1 MNTVYHVILIRIMF
15 KVIKMRIFLLVLSL
29 LITACSPS
37 LPSIKPYKM
46 PIQQGN
52 VVTSKMMMQLK
63 PGMTKTQVRFVMGTP
78 LITDSFHKD
87 QWDYFYQMEK
97 DGAIIEKRRVI
108 LMFEKDLLA
117 KVKGDVV
124 PASAIRNED
133 RQEIAP
139 IKNNEAKQNP
149 AQKEKSMLDRL
160 KFWEDDEKPIEKAMP
175 PKKEVLEEE
184 KKIVTPKKDVPES
197 VKVLEPEMKK
207 PVTEVPPTEIKK
219 EPVDLKPEAPKVQN
233 TKPLPVETAPNYFD
247 LMLEKI
253 GF

>member
-1 MNTVYHVILIRIMF
+1 MF
-15 KVIKMRIFLLVLSL
+15 KVINMRIFLLVLSL
-29 LITACSPS
+29 LVTACSSS

-52 VVTSKMMMQLK
+52 LVTSKMMMQLK
-63 PGMTKTQVRFVMGTP
+63 PSMTKTQVRFVMGTP
-78 LITDSFHKD
+78 LINDSFHKD

-117 KVKGDVV
+117 KVKGDVI
-124 PASAIRNED
+124 PANANTNKNED
-133 RQEIAP
+133 RQEIVP
-139 IKNNEAKQNP
+139 IKSSEPNPNP

-160 KFWEDDEKPIEKAMP
+160 KFWEDDDKPIEKAMP
-175 PKKEVLEEE
+175 PKKDLPAEDR
-184 KKIVTPKKDVPES
+184 KIVTPKKDIPE
-197 VKVLEPEMKK
+197 PDIIK
-207 PVTEVPPTEIKK
+207 PVTEVSPADIKK
-219 EPVDLKPEAPKVQN
+219 EPAVLKPEAAKAEN
-233 TKPLPVETAPNYFD
+233 TKPLPAETDRNYFD

>member
-1 MNTVYHVILIRIMF
+1 MF

-29 LITACSPS
+29 LVTACSPS

-52 VVTSKMMMQLK
+52 LVSSKMMMQLK

-78 LITDSFHKD
+78 LINDSFHKD

-117 KVKGDVV
+117 KVKGDVI
-124 PASAIRNED
+124 PANANKNED
-133 RQEIAP
+133 RQDIAP
-139 IKNNEAKQNP
+139 IKSSEPNQNP

-160 KFWEDDEKPIEKAMP
+160 KFWEDNDKPIDKVIPA
-175 PKKEVLEEE
+175 KKDVPVED
-184 KKIVTPKKDVPES
+184 KKIVTPKKDIPEPVKVPES
-197 VKVLEPEMKK
+197 DIIK
-207 PVTEVPPTEIKK
+207 PVMEVAPADIKK
-219 EPVDLKPEAPKVQN
+219 EPAVVKPEAAKAEN
-233 TKPLPVETAPNYFD
+233 TKPLPAETEPNYFD

>member
-1 MNTVYHVILIRIMF
+1 MF

-29 LITACSPS
+29 LVTACSPS

-52 VVTSKMMMQLK
+52 LVSSKMMMQLK

-78 LITDSFHKD
+78 LINDSFHKD

-117 KVKGDVV
+117 KVKGDVI
-124 PASAIRNED
+124 PANANKNED
-133 RQEIAP
+133 RQDIAP
-139 IKNNEAKQNP
+139 IKSSEPNQNP

-160 KFWEDDEKPIEKAMP
+160 KFWEDNDKPIDKVIPA
-175 PKKEVLEEE
+175 KKDVPVED
-184 KKIVTPKKDVPES
+184 KKIVTPKKDIPEPVKVPES
-197 VKVLEPEMKK
+197 DIIK
-207 PVTEVPPTEIKK
+207 PVIEVAPADIKK
-219 EPVDLKPEAPKVQN
+219 EPAVVKPEAAKAEN
-233 TKPLPVETAPNYFD
+233 TKPLPAETEPNYFD

>member
-1 MNTVYHVILIRIMF
+1 MF
-15 KVIKMRIFLLVLSL
+15 KVIKMRIFLFVLSL
-29 LITACSPS
+29 LVTACSSS

-52 VVTSKMMMQLK
+52 LVTSKMMMQLK

-78 LITDSFHKD
+78 LINDSFHKD

-117 KVKGDVV
+117 KVKGDVI
-124 PASAIRNED
+124 PANANTNKNED
-133 RQEIAP
+133 RQEIVP
-139 IKNNEAKQNP
+139 IKSSEPNPNP

-160 KFWEDDEKPIEKAMP
+160 KFWEDDDKPIEKAMP
-175 PKKEVLEEE
+175 PKKDLPAEDR
-184 KKIVTPKKDVPES
+184 KIVTPKKDIPE
-197 VKVLEPEMKK
+197 PDIIK
-207 PVTEVPPTEIKK
+207 PVTEVSPADIKK
-219 EPVDLKPEAPKVQN
+219 EPAVLKPEAAKAEN
-233 TKPLPVETAPNYFD
+233 TKPLPAETDRNYFD

>member
-1 MNTVYHVILIRIMF
+1 MF

-29 LITACSPS
+29 LVTACSSS

-52 VVTSKMMMQLK
+52 LVTSKMMMQLK

-78 LITDSFHKD
+78 LISDSFHKD

-97 DGAIIEKRRVI
+97 DGAIIEKRRVT

-117 KVKGDVV
+117 KVKGDVI
-124 PASAIRNED
+124 PATQNKNEE

-139 IKNNEAKQNP
+139 QINNEVNQKP
-149 AQKEKSMLDRL
+149 VQKEKGMLDRL
-160 KFWEDDEKPIEKAMP
+160 KFWEDEKEKPAPKIAPSKKEVPAEERKLVA
-175 PKKEVLEEE
+175 PKKEM
-184 KKIVTPKKDVPES
+184 PEPI
-197 VKVLEPEMKK
+197 KAAEPEIKK
-207 PVTEVPPTEIKK
+207 PATEAAPVEIKK
-219 EPVDLKPEAPKVQN
+219 EPEVAKPEAQKADN
-233 TKPLPVETAPNYFD
+233 SKPLPAETDPNYFD

>member
-1 MNTVYHVILIRIMF
+1 MF

-29 LITACSPS
+29 LVTACSSS

-52 VVTSKMMMQLK
+52 LVTSKMMMQLK

-78 LITDSFHKD
+78 LISDSFHKD

-97 DGAIIEKRRVI
+97 DGAIIEKRRVT

-117 KVKGDVV
+117 KVKGDVI
-124 PASAIRNED
+124 PATQNKNEERQAIEP
-133 RQEIAP
+133 Q
-139 IKNNEAKQNP
+139 KNNEANQKP
-149 AQKEKSMLDRL
+149 VQKEKGMLDRL
-160 KFWEDDEKPIEKAMP
+160 KFWEDEEEKPTSKIVP
-175 PKKEVLEEE
+175 PKKEVPVEER
-184 KKIVTPKKDVPES
+184 KLVTPKKEIPEPA
-197 VKVLEPEMKK
+197 KAAEPEIKK
-207 PVTEVPPTEIKK
+207 PATEAPPIEIKK
-219 EPVDLKPEAPKVQN
+219 EPEVAKPEAQKADN
-233 TKPLPVETAPNYFD
+233 SKPLPAETDPNYFD

>member
-1 MNTVYHVILIRIMF
+1 MF

-29 LITACSPS
+29 LVTACSSS

-52 VVTSKMMMQLK
+52 LVTSKMMMQLK

-78 LITDSFHKD
+78 LISDSFHKD

-97 DGAIIEKRRVI
+97 DGAIIEKRRVT

-117 KVKGDVV
+117 KVKGDVI
-124 PASAIRNED
+124 PATQNKHEE

-139 IKNNEAKQNP
+139 QINNEVNQKP
-149 AQKEKSMLDRL
+149 VQKEKGMLDRL
-160 KFWEDDEKPIEKAMP
+160 KFWEDEEEKPAPKIAP
-175 PKKEVLEEE
+175 PKKEVPVEER
-184 KKIVTPKKDVPES
+184 KLVTPKKEIPEPA
-197 VKVLEPEMKK
+197 KAAEPEIEK
-207 PVTEVPPTEIKK
+207 PATEAAPVEIKK
-219 EPVDLKPEAPKVQN
+219 EPEVAKPEAQKADN
-233 TKPLPVETAPNYFD
+233 SKPLPAETDPNYFD

>member
-1 MNTVYHVILIRIMF
+1 MF

-29 LITACSPS
+29 LVTACSPS

-52 VVTSKMMMQLK
+52 LVTSKMMMQLK

-78 LITDSFHKD
+78 LINDSFHKD

-117 KVKGDVV
+117 KVKGDVI
-124 PASAIRNED
+124 PANANTNKNED
-133 RQEIAP
+133 RQEIVP
-139 IKNNEAKQNP
+139 IKSSEPNP
-149 AQKEKSMLDRL
+149 NPGQKEKSMLDRL
-160 KFWEDDEKPIEKAMP
+160 KFWEDDDKPIEKAMP
-175 PKKEVLEEE
+175 PKKDLPAEDR
-184 KKIVTPKKDVPES
+184 KIVTPKKDIPE
-197 VKVLEPEMKK
+197 PDIIK
-207 PVTEVPPTEIKK
+207 PVTEVAPADIKK
-219 EPVDLKPEAPKVQN
+219 EPAVVKPEATKAEN
-233 TKPLPVETAPNYFD
+233 TKPLPAETDRNYFD

>member
-1 MNTVYHVILIRIMF
+1 MF
-15 KVIKMRIFLLVLSL
+15 KVTKMRIFLLILSL
-29 LITACSPS
+29 LFTACSSS

-52 VVTSKMMMQLK
+52 LVTSKMMMQLK

-117 KVKGDVV
+117 KVKGDVI
-124 PASAIRNED
+124 PASASADNANEL
-133 RQEIAP
+133 RQEAVSV
-139 IKNNEAKQNP
+139 KNNTTDQPP
-149 AQKEKSMLDRL
+149 AQKEKGMLDRL
-160 KFWEDDEKPIEKAMP
+160 KFWEDDEKPLEKVVP
-175 PKKEVLEEE
+175 TKKEVPVEERKLAE
-184 KKIVTPKKDVPES
+184 P
-197 VKVLEPEMKK
+197 VKAAEPEIKK
-207 PVTEVPPTEIKK
+207 PQAEVAPLKVEIKK
-219 EPVDLKPEAPKVQN
+219 EPEVKKPEPAKGEN
-233 TKPLPVETAPNYFD
+233 TKPLPAETDASYFD

>member
-1 MNTVYHVILIRIMF
+1 MF

-29 LITACSPS
+29 LVTACSSS

-52 VVTSKMMMQLK
+52 LVTSKMMMQLK

-78 LITDSFHKD
+78 LISDSFHKD

-97 DGAIIEKRRVI
+97 DGAIIEKRRVT

-117 KVKGDVV
+117 KVKGDVI
-124 PASAIRNED
+124 PASQNTNEE
-133 RQEIAP
+133 RQEIVP
-139 IKNNEAKQNP
+139 QKNNEANQKP
-149 AQKEKSMLDRL
+149 VQKEKGMLDRL
-160 KFWEDDEKPIEKAMP
+160 KFWEDDEEKPAPKIAP
-175 PKKEVLEEE
+175 SKKEVPVEER
-184 KKIVTPKKDVPES
+184 KLVTPKKEMPEPI
-197 VKVLEPEMKK
+197 KAAEPEIKK
-207 PVTEVPPTEIKK
+207 PVTEAAPVEIKK
-219 EPVDLKPEAPKVQN
+219 EPEVAKPEAPKADN
-233 TKPLPVETAPNYFD
+233 AKPLPAETDPNYFD

>member
-1 MNTVYHVILIRIMF
+1 MF

-29 LITACSPS
+29 LVTACSPS

-52 VVTSKMMMQLK
+52 LVSSKMMMQLK

-78 LITDSFHKD
+78 LINDSFHKD

-117 KVKGDVV
+117 KVKGDVI
-124 PASAIRNED
+124 PANANKNED
-133 RQEIAP
+133 RQDIAP
-139 IKNNEAKQNP
+139 IKSSEPNQNP

-160 KFWEDDEKPIEKAMP
+160 KFWEDNDKPIDKVIPA
-175 PKKEVLEEE
+175 KKDVPVED
-184 KKIVTPKKDVPES
+184 KKIVTPKKDIPEPIKVPES
-197 VKVLEPEMKK
+197 DIIK
-207 PVTEVPPTEIKK
+207 PVTEVAPADIKK
-219 EPVDLKPEAPKVQN
+219 EPAVVKPEAAKAEN
-233 TKPLPVETAPNYFD
+233 TKPLPAETEPNYFD

>member
-1 MNTVYHVILIRIMF
+1 MF

-29 LITACSPS
+29 LVTACSS
-37 LPSIKPYKM
+37 SVPSIKPYKM

-52 VVTSKMMMQLK
+52 LVTSKMMMQLK

-78 LITDSFHKD
+78 LINDSFHKD

-117 KVKGDVV
+117 KVKGDVI
-124 PASAIRNED
+124 PANANTNKNED
-133 RQEIAP
+133 RQEIVP
-139 IKNNEAKQNP
+139 IKSSEPNPNP

-160 KFWEDDEKPIEKAMP
+160 KFWEYDDKPIEKAMP
-175 PKKEVLEEE
+175 PKKDLPAEDR
-184 KKIVTPKKDVPES
+184 KIVTPKKDIPE
-197 VKVLEPEMKK
+197 PDIIK
-207 PVTEVPPTEIKK
+207 PVTEVAPADIKK
-219 EPVDLKPEAPKVQN
+219 EPAVVKPEAAKAEN
-233 TKPLPVETAPNYFD
+233 TKPLPAETDRNYFD

>member
-1 MNTVYHVILIRIMF
+1 MF

-29 LITACSPS
+29 LVTACSPS

-52 VVTSKMMMQLK
+52 LVTSKMMMQLK

-78 LITDSFHKD
+78 LINDSFHKD

-117 KVKGDVV
+117 KVKGDVI
-124 PASAIRNED
+124 PANANTNKNED
-133 RQEIAP
+133 RQEIVP
-139 IKNNEAKQNP
+139 IKSSEPNPNP

-160 KFWEDDEKPIEKAMP
+160 KFWEYDDKPIEKAMP
-175 PKKEVLEEE
+175 PKKDLPAEDR
-184 KKIVTPKKDVPES
+184 KIVTPKKDIPE
-197 VKVLEPEMKK
+197 PDIIK
-207 PVTEVPPTEIKK
+207 PVTEVAPADIKK
-219 EPVDLKPEAPKVQN
+219 EPAVAKPEAAKAEN
-233 TKPLPVETAPNYFD
+233 TKPLPAETDPNYFD

>member
-1 MNTVYHVILIRIMF
+1 MF

-29 LITACSPS
+29 LVTACSPS

-52 VVTSKMMMQLK
+52 LVTSKMMMQLK

-117 KVKGDVV
+117 KVKGDVI
-124 PASAIRNED
+124 PANANTNKNED
-133 RQEIAP
+133 RQEIVP
-139 IKNNEAKQNP
+139 IKSSEPNP
-149 AQKEKSMLDRL
+149 NPGQKEKSMLDRL
-160 KFWEDDEKPIEKAMP
+160 KFWEDDDKPIEKAMP
-175 PKKEVLEEE
+175 PKKDLPAEDR
-184 KKIVTPKKDVPES
+184 KIVTPKKDIPE
-197 VKVLEPEMKK
+197 PDIIK
-207 PVTEVPPTEIKK
+207 PVTEVSPVDIKK
-219 EPVDLKPEAPKVQN
+219 EPAVLKPEAAKAEN
-233 TKPLPVETAPNYFD
+233 TKPLPAETDRNYFD

>member
-1 MNTVYHVILIRIMF
+1 MF

-29 LITACSPS
+29 LVTACSPS

-52 VVTSKMMMQLK
+52 LVTSKMMMQLK

-117 KVKGDVV
+117 KVKGDVI
-124 PASAIRNED
+124 PANANVNKNED
-133 RQEIAP
+133 RQEIVP
-139 IKNNEAKQNP
+139 IKSSELNPNP

-160 KFWEDDEKPIEKAMP
+160 KFWEDDDKPIEKAMP
-175 PKKEVLEEE
+175 PKKDLPAEDR
-184 KKIVTPKKDVPES
+184 KIVTPKKDIPE
-197 VKVLEPEMKK
+197 PDIIK
-207 PVTEVPPTEIKK
+207 PVTEVSPADIKK
-219 EPVDLKPEAPKVQN
+219 EPAVLKPEAAKAEN
-233 TKPLPVETAPNYFD
+233 TKPLPAETDRNYFD

>member
-1 MNTVYHVILIRIMF
+1 MF

-29 LITACSPS
+29 LITACSSS

-52 VVTSKMMMQLK
+52 LVTSKMMMQLK

-124 PASAIRNED
+124 PASASKNED

-139 IKNNEAKQNP
+139 MKNNEVKQNP

-160 KFWEDDEKPIEKAMP
+160 KFWEDEEKPIEKAIP
-175 PKKEVLEEE
+175 AKKELPVED
-184 KKIVTPKKDVPES
+184 KKIVTPKKDMPEPAKS
-197 VKVLEPEMKK
+197 IEPEMKK
-207 PVTEVPPTEIKK
+207 PATEVAPTDIKK
-219 EPVDLKPEAPKVQN
+219 ESAVIKPEATKAEN
-233 TKPLPVETAPNYFD
+233 TKPLPAETDRNYFD

>member
-1 MNTVYHVILIRIMF
+1 MF

-29 LITACSPS
+29 LVTACSPS

-52 VVTSKMMMQLK
+52 LVTSKMMMQLK

-117 KVKGDVV
+117 KVKGDVI
-124 PASAIRNED
+124 PANANANANKNED
-133 RQEIAP
+133 RQEIVP
-139 IKNNEAKQNP
+139 IKSSEPNPNP

-160 KFWEDDEKPIEKAMP
+160 KFWEYDDKPIEKAMP
-175 PKKEVLEEE
+175 PKKDLPAEDR
-184 KKIVTPKKDVPES
+184 KIVTPKKDIPE
-197 VKVLEPEMKK
+197 PDIIK
-207 PVTEVPPTEIKK
+207 PVTEVAPADIKK
-219 EPVDLKPEAPKVQN
+219 EPAVVKPEAAKAEN
-233 TKPLPVETAPNYFD
+233 TKPLPAETDRNYFD

>member
-1 MNTVYHVILIRIMF
+1 MF

-29 LITACSPS
+29 LVTACSPS

-52 VVTSKMMMQLK
+52 LVSSKMMMQLK

-78 LITDSFHKD
+78 LINDSFHKD

-117 KVKGDVV
+117 KVKGDVI
-124 PASAIRNED
+124 PANANKNED
-133 RQEIAP
+133 RQDIAP
-139 IKNNEAKQNP
+139 IKSSEPNQNP

-160 KFWEDDEKPIEKAMP
+160 KFWEDNDKPIDKVIPA
-175 PKKEVLEEE
+175 KKDVPVED
-184 KKIVTPKKDVPES
+184 KKIVTPKKDIPEPIKVPES
-197 VKVLEPEMKK
+197 DIIK
-207 PVTEVPPTEIKK
+207 PVTDVAPADIKK
-219 EPVDLKPEAPKVQN
+219 EPAVVKPEAAKAEN
-233 TKPLPVETAPNYFD
+233 TKPLPAETEPNYFD

>member
-1 MNTVYHVILIRIMF
+1 
-15 KVIKMRIFLLVLSL
+15 MRIFLLVLSL
-29 LITACSPS
+29 LVTACSPS

-52 VVTSKMMMQLK
+52 LVSSKMMMQLK

-78 LITDSFHKD
+78 LINDSFHKD

-117 KVKGDVV
+117 KVKGDVI
-124 PASAIRNED
+124 PANANKNED
-133 RQEIAP
+133 RQDIAP
-139 IKNNEAKQNP
+139 IKSSEPNQNP

-160 KFWEDDEKPIEKAMP
+160 KFWEDNDKPIDKVIPA
-175 PKKEVLEEE
+175 KKDVPVED
-184 KKIVTPKKDVPES
+184 KKIVTPKKDIPEPVKVPES
-197 VKVLEPEMKK
+197 DIIK
-207 PVTEVPPTEIKK
+207 PVMEVAPADIKK
-219 EPVDLKPEAPKVQN
+219 EPAVVKPEAAKAEN
-233 TKPLPVETAPNYFD
+233 TKPLPAETEPNYFD

>member
-1 MNTVYHVILIRIMF
+1 MF

-29 LITACSPS
+29 LVTACSPS

-52 VVTSKMMMQLK
+52 LVTSKMMMQLK

-117 KVKGDVV
+117 KVKGDVIL
-124 PASAIRNED
+124 ANANANANKNED
-133 RQEIAP
+133 RQEILP
-139 IKNNEAKQNP
+139 IKNNEPNQNP

-160 KFWEDDEKPIEKAMP
+160 KFWEDDDKPIEKAMP
-175 PKKEVLEEE
+175 PKKGLPAEDR
-184 KKIVTPKKDVPES
+184 KIAAPKKDIPE
-197 VKVLEPEMKK
+197 PDIIK
-207 PVTEVPPTEIKK
+207 PVTEVAPADFKK
-219 EPVDLKPEAPKVQN
+219 EPAVLKPEAAKAEN
-233 TKPLPVETAPNYFD
+233 TKPLPAETDRNYFD

>member
-1 MNTVYHVILIRIMF
+1 MF

-29 LITACSPS
+29 LVTACSPS

-52 VVTSKMMMQLK
+52 LVTSKMMMQLK

-117 KVKGDVV
+117 KVKGDVI
-124 PASAIRNED
+124 PANANANANKNED
-133 RQEIAP
+133 RQEIVP
-139 IKNNEAKQNP
+139 IKSSEPNP
-149 AQKEKSMLDRL
+149 NPGQKEKSMLDRL
-160 KFWEDDEKPIEKAMP
+160 KFWEDDDKPIEKAMP
-175 PKKEVLEEE
+175 PKKELPAEDR
-184 KKIVTPKKDVPES
+184 KIVTPKKDIPE
-197 VKVLEPEMKK
+197 PDIIK
-207 PVTEVPPTEIKK
+207 PVTEVAPADIKK
-219 EPVDLKPEAPKVQN
+219 EPAVVKPEAAKAEN
-233 TKPLPVETAPNYFD
+233 TKPLPAETDRNYFD

>member
-1 MNTVYHVILIRIMF
+1 
-15 KVIKMRIFLLVLSL
+15 MRIFLLVLSL
-29 LITACSPS
+29 LVTACSSS

-52 VVTSKMMMQLK
+52 LVTSKMMMQLK

-78 LITDSFHKD
+78 LINDSFHKD

-117 KVKGDVV
+117 KVKGDVI
-124 PASAIRNED
+124 PANANTNKNED
-133 RQEIAP
+133 RQEIVP
-139 IKNNEAKQNP
+139 IKSSEPNPNP

-160 KFWEDDEKPIEKAMP
+160 KFWEDDDKPIEKAMP
-175 PKKEVLEEE
+175 PKKDLPAEDR
-184 KKIVTPKKDVPES
+184 KIVTPKKDIPE
-197 VKVLEPEMKK
+197 PDIIK
-207 PVTEVPPTEIKK
+207 PVTEVSPADIKK
-219 EPVDLKPEAPKVQN
+219 EPAVLKPEAAKAEN
-233 TKPLPVETAPNYFD
+233 TKPLPAETDRNYFD

>member
-1 MNTVYHVILIRIMF
+1 MF

-29 LITACSPS
+29 LVTACSSS

-52 VVTSKMMMQLK
+52 LVTSKMMMQLK

-78 LITDSFHKD
+78 LINDSFHKD

-117 KVKGDVV
+117 KVKGDVI
-124 PASAIRNED
+124 PANANTNKNED

-139 IKNNEAKQNP
+139 NKSSEPNPNP

-160 KFWEDDEKPIEKAMP
+160 KFWEYDDKPIEKAMP
-175 PKKEVLEEE
+175 PKKDLPAEDR
-184 KKIVTPKKDVPES
+184 KIVTPKKDIPE
-197 VKVLEPEMKK
+197 PDIIK
-207 PVTEVPPTEIKK
+207 PVTEVAPADIKK
-219 EPVDLKPEAPKVQN
+219 EPAVLKPEAAKAEN
-233 TKPLPVETAPNYFD
+233 TKPLPAETDRNYFD

>member
-1 MNTVYHVILIRIMF
+1 MF

-29 LITACSPS
+29 LVTACSPS

-52 VVTSKMMMQLK
+52 LVTSKMMMQLK

-117 KVKGDVV
+117 KVKGDVI
-124 PASAIRNED
+124 PANTNKNED
-133 RQEIAP
+133 RQEMVP
-139 IKNNEAKQNP
+139 IKSSEPNPNP

-160 KFWEDDEKPIEKAMP
+160 KFWEDDDKPIEKAMP
-175 PKKEVLEEE
+175 PKKDLPAEDR
-184 KKIVTPKKDVPES
+184 KIVTPKKDIPE
-197 VKVLEPEMKK
+197 PDIIK
-207 PVTEVPPTEIKK
+207 PVTEVSPADIKK
-219 EPVDLKPEAPKVQN
+219 EPAVLKPEAAKAEN
-233 TKPLPVETAPNYFD
+233 TKPLPAETDRNYFD

>member
-1 MNTVYHVILIRIMF
+1 MF

-29 LITACSPS
+29 LVTACSSS

-52 VVTSKMMMQLK
+52 LVTSKMMMQLK

-78 LITDSFHKD
+78 LINDSFHKD

-117 KVKGDVV
+117 KVKGDVI
-124 PASAIRNED
+124 PANANTNKNED
-133 RQEIAP
+133 RQEIVP
-139 IKNNEAKQNP
+139 IKSSEPNPNP

-160 KFWEDDEKPIEKAMP
+160 KFWEDDDKPIEKAMP
-175 PKKEVLEEE
+175 PKKDLPAEDR
-184 KKIVTPKKDVPES
+184 KIVTPKKDIPE
-197 VKVLEPEMKK
+197 PDIIK
-207 PVTEVPPTEIKK
+207 PVTEVAPADIKK
-219 EPVDLKPEAPKVQN
+219 EPAVVKPEAAKAEN
-233 TKPLPVETAPNYFD
+233 TKPLPAETDRNYFD

>member
-1 MNTVYHVILIRIMF
+1 MF
-15 KVIKMRIFLLVLSL
+15 KVIKMRIFILVLSL
-29 LITACSPS
+29 LVTACSSS

-52 VVTSKMMMQLK
+52 LVTSKMMMQLK

-97 DGAIIEKRRVI
+97 DNLIIEKRRVI

-124 PASAIRNED
+124 PASASKNED

-139 IKNNEAKQNP
+139 MKNNEVNQNP
-149 AQKEKSMLDRL
+149 VQKEKSMLDRL
-160 KFWEDDEKPIEKAMP
+160 KFWEDEEKPIEKSIPA
-175 PKKEVLEEE
+175 KKEVPLEE
-184 KKIVTPKKDVPES
+184 KKIVTPKKDIPEPA
-197 VKVLEPEMKK
+197 KATEPEMKK
-207 PVTEVPPTEIKK
+207 PVTEVAPTDIKK
-219 EPVDLKPEAPKVQN
+219 EPAVIKSEATKAEN
-233 TKPLPVETAPNYFD
+233 TKPLPAETDPNYFD

>member
-1 MNTVYHVILIRIMF
+1 MF

-29 LITACSPS
+29 LVTACSSS

-52 VVTSKMMMQLK
+52 LVTSKMMMQLK

-78 LITDSFHKD
+78 LISDSFHKD

-97 DGAIIEKRRVI
+97 DGAIIEKRRVT

-117 KVKGDVV
+117 KVKGDVI
-124 PASAIRNED
+124 PATQNKNEE

-139 IKNNEAKQNP
+139 QINNEVNQKP
-149 AQKEKSMLDRL
+149 VQKEKGMLDRL
-160 KFWEDDEKPIEKAMP
+160 KFWEDEEEKPAPKIAP
-175 PKKEVLEEE
+175 PKKEVPVEA
-184 KKIVTPKKDVPES
+184 
-197 VKVLEPEMKK
+197 EPEIKK
-207 PVTEVPPTEIKK
+207 PATEAAPVEIKK
-219 EPVDLKPEAPKVQN
+219 EPEVAKPEAQKADN
-233 TKPLPVETAPNYFD
+233 SKPLPAETDPNYFD

>member
-1 MNTVYHVILIRIMF
+1 MF

-29 LITACSPS
+29 LVTACSSS

-52 VVTSKMMMQLK
+52 LVTSKMMMQLK

-78 LITDSFHKD
+78 LINDSFHKD

-117 KVKGDVV
+117 KVKGDVI
-124 PASAIRNED
+124 PANANTNKNED

-139 IKNNEAKQNP
+139 NKSSEPNPNP

-160 KFWEDDEKPIEKAMP
+160 KFWEYDDKPIEKAMP
-175 PKKEVLEEE
+175 PKKDLPAEDR
-184 KKIVTPKKDVPES
+184 KIVTPKKDIPE
-197 VKVLEPEMKK
+197 PDIIK
-207 PVTEVPPTEIKK
+207 PVTEVSPADIKK
-219 EPVDLKPEAPKVQN
+219 EPAVLKPEAAKAEN
-233 TKPLPVETAPNYFD
+233 TKPLPAETDRNYFD

>member
-1 MNTVYHVILIRIMF
+1 MF

-29 LITACSPS
+29 LVTACSPS

-52 VVTSKMMMQLK
+52 LVSSKMMMQLK

-78 LITDSFHKD
+78 LINDSFHKD

-117 KVKGDVV
+117 KVKGDVI
-124 PASAIRNED
+124 PANANKNED
-133 RQEIAP
+133 RHDIAP
-139 IKNNEAKQNP
+139 IKSSEPNQNP

-160 KFWEDDEKPIEKAMP
+160 KFWEDNDKPIDKVIPA
-175 PKKEVLEEE
+175 KKDVPVED
-184 KKIVTPKKDVPES
+184 KKIVTPKKDIPEPVKVPES
-197 VKVLEPEMKK
+197 DIIK
-207 PVTEVPPTEIKK
+207 PVTEVAPADIKK
-219 EPVDLKPEAPKVQN
+219 EPAVVKPEAAKAEN
-233 TKPLPVETAPNYFD
+233 TKPLPAETEPNYFD